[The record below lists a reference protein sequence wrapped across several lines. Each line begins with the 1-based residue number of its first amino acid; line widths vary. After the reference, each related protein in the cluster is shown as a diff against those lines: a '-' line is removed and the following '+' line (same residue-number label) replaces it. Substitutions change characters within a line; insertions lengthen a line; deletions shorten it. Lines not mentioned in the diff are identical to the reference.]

1 MSAEVESAKLT
12 SVKEVDYLDEDK
24 PIRTQNFALLSFLSP
39 EDVLVNKEAYMFSK
53 FITKF
58 SDDMNALLDGISA
71 KYSDSKDFV
80 DSMKENNSYIFNPKD
95 MSEQYGFYKSINN
108 NELESSYHR
117 DNNFVTSIRGIKV
130 RGVFDTIEEAKNRC
144 EFIKKIDNKFNIYIA
159 QVGCW
164 CPWSPNPE
172 CLENQEYAETQL
184 NTLMKEYKKN
194 MNDKDVIFENR
205 KSALFSNNTPA
216 AGNDITIVDVPL
228 VQTET
233 DTPVD
238 NDVVTDAGADAVVDN
253 AVVDAGAVVDADAD
267 ADAVVD
273 NAVADAASSTEPE
286 EIEMSEVKKSIEQ
299 IDGWSSQKLGI
310 Q

>member
-1 MSAEVESAKLT
+1 MSTEESTASTASVSSVT

-24 PIRTQNFALLSFLSP
+24 PIRGQNFVLLSFLSP
-39 EDVLVNKEAYMFSK
+39 EDVLVNKEAYMFSQ

-58 SDDMNALLDGISA
+58 SKDMTTLLDGISA

-80 DSMKENNSYIFNPKD
+80 DSIKENNAYIFNPKD
-95 MSEQYGFYKSINN
+95 MSEQYGFYKSVNN
-108 NELESSYHR
+108 QELETSYHR

-130 RGVFDTIEEAKNRC
+130 RGVFDTIEEAKNRS

-164 CPWSPNPE
+164 CPWSPNPD

-205 KSALFSNNTPA
+205 KASLATTANVATSDDATEATEVTSVNE
-216 AGNDITIVDVPL
+216 
-228 VQTET
+228 TET
-233 DTPVD
+233 DAV
-238 NDVVTDAGADAVVDN
+238 DAVD
-253 AVVDAGAVVDADAD
+253 AAVDAVEAAVGAEAGT
-267 ADAVVD
+267 
-273 NAVADAASSTEPE
+273 TEAE
-286 EIEMSEVKKSIEQ
+286 TIELSELKSSIEQ
-299 IDGWSSQKLGI
+299 VDAWSSQKLGLK
-310 Q
+310 